1 MTRRLSIVSTFLALL
16 SFCDARAH
24 AIVATLANDACATP
38 TVISALPF
46 SSDVDT
52 ENATVE
58 AGDPTTSTCACTPIL
73 GSVWYQFTPAQSGLV
88 SIDTFGSDFDTV
100 IDVWTGTCGALT
112 QATCSDDFGNST
124 RSRAL
129 LQVTSG
135 TTYLI
140 EITDCFGPQGA
151 LHLTVDLVPTAADA
165 KDFDKCQAAL
175 KKNDA
180 KLFVASL
187 KGTDKCTAGLLK
199 CVELKASDPGC
210 IAKACDGCVKAFQK
224 YQAAHTALASKT
236 EATCAESLVP
246 SAELSSTSG
255 LGFANVT
262 DRCAADFNGAVTDVS
277 SAVACVQ
284 TEHTCVFSQLAGA
297 QMPRSHELLG
307 LCSSLPG
314 TFGCIPDHGANGG
327 SLADATL
334 AKSLL
339 KCEAAIQKAASA
351 FVVTNLTTLE
361 KCIDVVFTCVQTKPG
376 DDTCIHTQDSK
387 AKAETTCSKLAT
399 KSQTAEA
406 KVKPAIDKAC
416 AGVSM
421 SALFDANGANIG
433 ALVATCATY
442 GVTLATLDDYVECL
456 SREHEC
462 LTEEL
467 GRFAAPRADAL
478 LDLVGI
484 PLHSAFCP

>member
-1 MTRRLSIVSTFLALL
+1 MRFLSMATTVLALL
-16 SFCDARAH
+16 SLCGTRAH
-24 AIVATLANDACATP
+24 ASPGAPANDACATP
-38 TVISALPF
+38 AVIAALPF

-52 ENATVE
+52 TGATVD
-58 AGDPTTSTCACTPIL
+58 AGDPTNSNCACMPAV
-73 GSVWYQFTPAQSGLV
+73 GSVWYQFTPAQNGLL
-88 SIDTFGSDFDTV
+88 SIDTFGSAFDTA

-112 QATCSDDFGNST
+112 QATCDDDFANSL
-124 RSRAL
+124 RSRVL
-129 LQVTSG
+129 LQVTGG
-135 TTYLI
+135 TTYVI
-140 EITDCFGPQGA
+140 EITGCLVGEQGA

-180 KLFVASL
+180 KLFVATL
-187 KGTDKCTAGLLK
+187 KSADKCTAGLLK
-199 CVELKASDPGC
+199 CVELKASDPSC
-210 IAKACDGCVKAFQK
+210 ITKACDGCAKGFQK
-224 YQAAHTALASKT
+224 YQATRAVLASKT
-236 EATCAESLVP
+236 AATCAESLVP
-246 SAELSSTSG
+246 SVELSSTSG
-255 LGFANVT
+255 LGFANIT
-262 DRCAADFNGAVTDVS
+262 DRCAADFTGAVTDIA

-284 TEHTCVFSQLAGA
+284 SEHTCAFSQLVGA

-307 LCSSLPG
+307 LCGSLP
-314 TFGCIPDHGANGG
+314 TDLGCIPDHGANGG

-334 AKSLL
+334 AKSLV

-361 KCIDVVFTCVQTKPG
+361 KCIDAVFTCVQTKPG
-376 DDTCIHTQDSK
+376 DDTCLHTRDSK
-387 AKAETTCSKLAT
+387 AKAESMCSKLAN
-399 KSQTAEA
+399 KSQVAQA

-433 ALVATCATY
+433 ARVSTCAGY

-456 SREHEC
+456 GREHEC

-467 GRFAAPRADAL
+467 GRFAAPRTDGL
-478 LDLVGI
+478 LDLVDI
-484 PLHSAFCP
+484 PLHSPFCP